1 MFLENEKIFLIEND
15 RISSNKGDGKYV
27 SKGGYLYYAIA
38 CQVAGLWVFI

>member
-27 SKGGYLYYAIA
+27 KLQDYGFLFKNKAF
-38 CQVAGLWVFI
+38 VV